1 MHALILGGTGSAGR
15 ALIRQ
20 LLDEG
25 PPIEVSVVS
34 RTATSVPG
42 AARVV
47 TGHYGDLAL
56 SAEFRQWL
64 ARVDVI
70 VHLADGLSILQQPR
84 FTADTALAE
93 RSVAASERLAVAA
106 CAAGVPRLVHVSS
119 IKALCDE
126 DDARVLVEACPSRS
140 SSVYGRCKL
149 RLEQTLLRVLAG
161 SATRLAVVRNPA
173 MYGPGEAGS
182 VHRLLR
188 LADTPLPLP
197 LAGLT
202 NRRSLLAVANF
213 ATALSAMV
221 RAGPHA
227 AAGTFHVHDGPA
239 LSTTEIVAT
248 MRAALGRP
256 RRLFA
261 IGRAAAAAATH
272 VPPVAPI
279 ARRLYGSLE
288 VSDAR
293 FRRAFNWTPTVETRV
308 ALAEMAAAHAARFDS
323 DSISA
328 TAFRHG

>member
-20 LLDEG
+20 LLDERL
-25 PPIEVSVVS
+25 PIEVSAMS
-34 RTATSVPG
+34 RTATSLPG

-47 TGHYGDLAL
+47 TGDYGELAL

-84 FTADTALAE
+84 FAADTELAE
-93 RSVAASERLAVAA
+93 RLIAASERLAVAA
-106 CAAGVPRLVHVSS
+106 RAAGMPRLVHVSS

-126 DDARVLVEACPSRS
+126 DDGRVLDESCSSRS
-140 SSVYGRCKL
+140 SSLYGRSKL
-149 RLEQTLLRVLAG
+149 RLEQTLARMLEG

-173 MYGPGEAGS
+173 MYGPGKAGS
-182 VHRLLR
+182 VHRLLE
-188 LADTPLPLP
+188 LADTPFPLP
-197 LAGLT
+197 LGGLT
-202 NRRSLLAVANF
+202 NRRSLLAAANF
-213 ATALSAMV
+213 ATALGAMV
-221 RAGPHA
+221 RAGPQA

-256 RRLFA
+256 RRLFG
-261 IGRAAAAAATH
+261 IGRAAGAAKH

-293 FRRAFNWTPTVETRV
+293 FRRAFGWTPIIETRV
-308 ALAEMAAAHAARFDS
+308 ALAEMAAAYAARSDP

-328 TAFRHG
+328 AAFRHG

>member
-1 MHALILGGTGSAGR
+1 MHALVLGGTGSAGR
-15 ALIRQ
+15 ALIRRLREQ
-20 LLDEG
+20 G
-25 PPIEVSVVS
+25 PPAEVSVVS
-34 RTATSVPG
+34 RTATSLPG
-42 AARVV
+42 AVRVV

-70 VHLADGLSILQQPR
+70 VHLADGLSVLQQPR
-84 FTADTALAE
+84 FAADTALAE
-93 RSVAASERLAVAA
+93 RLMAASERLAVAA
-106 CAAGVPRLVHVSS
+106 CAARVPRLVYVSS

-126 DDARVLVEACPSRS
+126 DDARILVETSPPRS
-140 SSVYGRCKL
+140 SSLYGRSKL
-149 RLEQTLLRVLAG
+149 QLEQTLARVLAG

-173 MYGPGEAGS
+173 MYGPGKAGS

-188 LADTPLPLP
+188 LADTALPLP
-197 LAGLT
+197 LGGLT

-213 ATALSAMV
+213 ASALSAMV

-227 AAGTFHVHDGPA
+227 AAGTFHLHDGPG
-239 LSTTEIVAT
+239 LSTSEIVAT

-261 IGRAAAAAATH
+261 IGRAAAAAAMH
-272 VPPVAPI
+272 VPPVAPV

-288 VSDAR
+288 VSDAH
-293 FRRAFNWTPTVETRV
+293 FRRAFDWTPAVETKV
-308 ALAEMAAAHAARFDS
+308 ALAEMAAAHAARFDP

-328 TAFRHG
+328 TAFPHG